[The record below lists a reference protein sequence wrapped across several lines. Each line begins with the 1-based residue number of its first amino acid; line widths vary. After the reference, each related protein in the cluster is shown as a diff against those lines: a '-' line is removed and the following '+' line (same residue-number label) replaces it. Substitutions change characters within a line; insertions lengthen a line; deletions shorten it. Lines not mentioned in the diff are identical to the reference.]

1 MFILRWG
8 KGLDFYIFLLLND
21 CITIFYP
28 FRHFDSYYIYRR
40 KKKILR
46 NFAKS
51 DKENINTNHH
61 ELLYL
66 HVFPWI
72 IDAVAIPPSSKNH

>member
-61 ELLYL
+61 ELLL
-66 HVFPWI
+66 SDFTNCCI
-72 IDAVAIPPSSKNH
+72 SMSFRG